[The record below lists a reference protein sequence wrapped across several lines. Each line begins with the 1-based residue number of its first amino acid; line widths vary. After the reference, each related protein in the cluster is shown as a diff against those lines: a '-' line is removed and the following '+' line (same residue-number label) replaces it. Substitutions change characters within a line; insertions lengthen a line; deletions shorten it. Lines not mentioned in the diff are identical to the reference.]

1 LQDLHRG
8 NYNIASAT
16 LPKGY
21 AQMPQK
27 IRQLKASLQKAG
39 FVMLKKR
46 GKGSHTLWEHPLIR
60 HAIILSGKDGDDAD
74 RYQEKDVRNALAE
87 LKQAQ
92 QPEDES

>member
-1 LQDLHRG
+1 
-8 NYNIASAT
+8 
-16 LPKGY
+16 
-21 AQMPQK
+21 MPQK

-60 HAIILSGKDGDDAD
+60 YAIILSGKDEDDGD

-87 LKQAQ
+87 LEQTQ

>member
-1 LQDLHRG
+1 
-8 NYNIASAT
+8 
-16 LPKGY
+16 
-21 AQMPQK
+21 MPQK

-60 HAIILSGKDGDDAD
+60 YAIILSGKDGDDAD